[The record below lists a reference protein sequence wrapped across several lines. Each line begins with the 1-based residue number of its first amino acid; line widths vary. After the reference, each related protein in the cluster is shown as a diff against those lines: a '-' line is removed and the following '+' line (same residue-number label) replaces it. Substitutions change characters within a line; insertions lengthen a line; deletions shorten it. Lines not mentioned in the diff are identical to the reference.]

1 MSKMKNLT
9 PLAQTYLDRFDTA
22 RESLPGH
29 DNPAVV
35 ALRESGLARFASLDF
50 PGRKVEEWRF
60 TNLSPLTKGIETTEA
75 PANAALPAAEFETPH
90 IMTFVNGHFSA
101 NESRLDKLP
110 DGVKLSSVA
119 AELDAGNSA
128 LLGSDAEDKRAV
140 VALNT
145 AFMEDG
151 FVLMVEDGVSVT
163 EPILIRFLSLLGTGT
178 NAHHMRNVIRLGQN
192 SAITLVEEHAG
203 IDGHAYFANP
213 MTNITLAADAKLNHY
228 KYQAE
233 SNTAF
238 HLANTDTELAAGAVY
253 ENFALTTGARLA
265 RNELESRITGSGAVS
280 ILNGAYLIRG
290 QQHADTTT
298 ITRHLVPENESR
310 QVYKGILDGEAQGVF
325 QGKIQIVPDAQ
336 QVNGDQLSRSLL
348 LSDRASV
355 SVKPELEIHADDVKC
370 SHGASSGELDEDAL
384 FYLQS
389 RGIDEKSARK
399 MLIDAFL
406 ADVLEE
412 ISNDGVREYFAK
424 VTARWMDKV

>member
-1 MSKMKNLT
+1 MKNLT

-90 IMTFVNGHFSA
+90 VMTFVNGHFSA

-151 FVLMVEDGVSVT
+151 FVLMVVDGVSVT
-163 EPILIRFLSLLGTGT
+163 EPILIRFLSLPGTGT

-412 ISNDGVREYFAK
+412 ISNNGVREYFAK

>member
-1 MSKMKNLT
+1 MKNLT

-90 IMTFVNGHFSA
+90 VMTFVNGHFSA

-178 NAHHMRNVIRLGQN
+178 NAHHMRNVIRLGQK
-192 SAITLVEEHAG
+192 SAVTLVEEHIG
-203 IDGHAYFANP
+203 TDGHAYFANP

-265 RNELESRITGSGAVS
+265 RNELESRITGAGAVS

-290 QQHADTTT
+290 AQHADTTT
-298 ITRHLVPENESR
+298 LTRHLVPENESK
-310 QVYKGILDGEAQGVF
+310 QVYKGILDDEAQGVF

-336 QVNGDQLSRSLL
+336 QVSGDQLSRSLL

>member
-1 MSKMKNLT
+1 MKTLT
-9 PLAQTYLDRFDTA
+9 PLAQTYLDRFDAA
-22 RESLPGH
+22 RSSLPGH
-29 DNPAVV
+29 QIPVV
-35 ALRESGLARFASLDF
+35 AALRETGFARFKALDF

-60 TNLSPLTKGIETTEA
+60 TNLAPLTKGIEPA
-75 PANAALPAAEFETPH
+75 AAAANADLPAAEFDTPH
-90 IMTFVNGHFSA
+90 VMTFINGRFSP
-101 NESRLDKLP
+101 NESHLDQLP
-110 DGVKLSSVA
+110 EGIKLSSLA
-119 AELDAGNSA
+119 AELDAGNSVV
-128 LLGSDAEDKRAV
+128 LGADTEENRPV

-145 AFMEDG
+145 AFMADG
-151 FVLMVEDGVSVT
+151 FVLQVEDGVTLDAPLLV
-163 EPILIRFLSLLGTGT
+163 RFVSLPGSGEVS
-178 NAHHMRNVIRLGQN
+178 HHLRNVIRLGKG
-192 SAITLVEEHAG
+192 AATTLLEEHVG

-213 MTNITLAADAKLNHY
+213 VTDITLAEGATLRHY

-233 SNTAF
+233 SDAAF
-238 HLANTDTELAAGAVY
+238 HLANTDTDLATGATY

-265 RNELESRITGSGAVS
+265 RNELESRIMGAGATS

-298 ITRHLVPENESR
+298 LTRHLVPENDSK

-336 QVNGDQLSRSLL
+336 KVSGDQLSRALL

-389 RGIDEKSARK
+389 RGIEEKAARK

-412 ISNDGVREYFAK
+412 ISDDAVRTYFAK
-424 VTARWMDKV
+424 VTARWMEEV

>member
-1 MSKMKNLT
+1 MKNLT
-9 PLAQTYLDRFDTA
+9 PLAQTYLDRFDAA
-22 RESLPGH
+22 RSSLPGH
-29 DNPAVV
+29 QSPVV
-35 ALRESGLARFASLDF
+35 AALRETGLARFAALDF

-60 TNLSPLTKGIETTEA
+60 TNLAPLTKGIESA
-75 PANAALPAAEFETPH
+75 AAAANTDLPAAEFDTPH
-90 IMTFVNGHFSA
+90 LMTFINGRFSQK
-101 NESRLDKLP
+101 ESHLDQLP
-110 DGVKLSSVA
+110 EGIKLSSLA
-119 AELDAGNSA
+119 AELEAGNSVV
-128 LLGSDAEDKRAV
+128 LGADTEENRPV

-145 AFMEDG
+145 AFMADG
-151 FVLMVEDGVSVT
+151 FVLQVEAGVTLDAPLLV
-163 EPILIRFLSLLGTGT
+163 RFVSLPGSGEVS
-178 NAHHMRNVIRLGQN
+178 HHLRNIIRLGKG
-192 SAITLVEEHAG
+192 ATTTLLEEHVG

-213 MTNITLAADAKLNHY
+213 VTNIMLDDGAKLHHY
-228 KYQAE
+228 KLQTE
-233 SNTAF
+233 SDAAF
-238 HLANTDTELAAGAVY
+238 HLANTDTELATGANY

-265 RNELESRITGSGAVS
+265 RNELESRIMGAGATS

-298 ITRHLVPENESR
+298 LTRHLVPENDSK

-336 QVNGDQLSRSLL
+336 KVSGDQLSRALL

-355 SVKPELEIHADDVKC
+355 AVKPELEIHADDVKC

-389 RGIDEKSARK
+389 RGIEEKAARK

-412 ISNDGVREYFAK
+412 ISDDAVRAYFAQI
-424 VTARWMDKV
+424 TARWMEEV

>member
-1 MSKMKNLT
+1 MKNLT

-90 IMTFVNGHFSA
+90 VMTFVNGHFSA